1 MQAVVKMPHIKI
13 KIEGR
18 IPNRLLSVLK
28 EEYGPEVKVT
38 SEADDEKMN
47 IFETDWYKRIKG
59 RMNPGQNLR
68 IYRQNKGM
76 TQMEL
81 GKLLGGLPRQN
92 ISNMEKGLRPIS
104 KKMALKL
111 ASLFHV
117 SVEKF
122 IG

>member
-18 IPNRLLSVLK
+18 ISNRLLSVLK
-28 EEYGPEVKVT
+28 EEYGPEVKVV

-68 IYRQNKGM
+68 VYRENKGM
-76 TQMEL
+76 TQIEL

-111 ASLFHV
+111 AELFNI
-117 SVEKF
+117 SVDKF

>member
-1 MQAVVKMPHIKI
+1 MQAVVKTPHIKI
-13 KIEGR
+13 KIQGK
-18 IPNRLLSVLK
+18 ISSRLLSVLK
-28 EEYGPEVKVT
+28 EEYGPEVKIV

-47 IFETDWYKRIKG
+47 VFETDWYKRIKR
-59 RMNPGQNLR
+59 RMSPGQNLR

-76 TQMEL
+76 TQVEL

-92 ISNMEKGLRPIS
+92 ISNTEKGLRPIS

-111 ASLFHV
+111 AELFNV

>member
-1 MQAVVKMPHIKI
+1 MQAVVKTPHTKI
-13 KIEGR
+13 KIQGR
-18 IPNRLLSVLK
+18 ISNRLLYVLK
-28 EEYGPEVKVT
+28 EEYGPEVKVIF
-38 SEADDEKMN
+38 EADDEKMDV
-47 IFETDWYKRIKG
+47 FETDWYKRIKA
-59 RMNPGQNLR
+59 RMSPGQNLR
-68 IYRQNKGM
+68 IYRQNRGM

-111 ASLFHV
+111 TELFHV